1 VTGTPRNTG
10 DNPARIRQ
18 AAAGTHVRRHCGNVL
33 IQSRKKTNGYRT
45 TTRMIKETTQK
56 NKQESTAG
64 VQPVAADIVL
74 HETDSGGSL
83 RTPAVRLKNR
93 GIVHRAMQ
101 ILGEW
106 KFVPARIICAAVPVD
121 ILAVRQDVT
130 LLVQVISSKQPVPC
144 AKTLVRCYRAKIQ
157 ALRTLGT
164 TAQFRKLLMAWS
176 RPCGWKY
183 YDVLPG
189 GLKPAWDLA
198 AAGSPQS

>member
-1 VTGTPRNTG
+1 
-10 DNPARIRQ
+10 
-18 AAAGTHVRRHCGNVL
+18 
-33 IQSRKKTNGYRT
+33 
-45 TTRMIKETTQK
+45 MIMETTQK
-56 NKQESTAG
+56 NKQESIAG
-64 VQPVAADIVL
+64 GQPVAADIVL
-74 HETDSGGSL
+74 HETDTEGSL

-130 LLVQVISSKQPVPC
+130 LLVQVISSKQPIPC
-144 AKTLVRCYRAKIQ
+144 AKTLVQRYRKKIQ
-157 ALRTLGT
+157 YLRSLGT
-164 TAQFRKLLMAWS
+164 DSRFRKLLMAWS
-176 RPCGWKY
+176 QPCGWKY

>member
-1 VTGTPRNTG
+1 
-10 DNPARIRQ
+10 
-18 AAAGTHVRRHCGNVL
+18 
-33 IQSRKKTNGYRT
+33 
-45 TTRMIKETTQK
+45 MIKETTQK
-56 NKQESTAG
+56 NKQDSITG
-64 VQPVAADIVL
+64 GQPVEADIIL
-74 HETDSGGSL
+74 HETDNGGSL
-83 RTPAVRLKNR
+83 RKPAVWLKNR

-106 KFVPARIICAAVPVD
+106 KFIPARILCAAVPVD

-130 LLVQVISSKQPVPC
+130 LLVQVISSKQPIPC
-144 AKTLVRCYRAKIQ
+144 AKTLVQRYRTKIQ

-198 AAGSPQS
+198 ASGSPQS

>member
-1 VTGTPRNTG
+1 
-10 DNPARIRQ
+10 
-18 AAAGTHVRRHCGNVL
+18 
-33 IQSRKKTNGYRT
+33 
-45 TTRMIKETTQK
+45 MIKETTQK
-56 NKQESTAG
+56 NKQDSITG
-64 VQPVAADIVL
+64 VQPVAADIIL
-74 HETDSGGSL
+74 HETDNGGSL

-106 KFVPARIICAAVPVD
+106 KFIPARIICAAVPVD

-130 LLVQVISSKQPVPC
+130 LLVQVISSKQPIPC
-144 AKTLVRCYRAKIQ
+144 AKTLVQRYRTKIQ

-198 AAGSPQS
+198 ASGSPQS

>member
-1 VTGTPRNTG
+1 
-10 DNPARIRQ
+10 
-18 AAAGTHVRRHCGNVL
+18 
-33 IQSRKKTNGYRT
+33 
-45 TTRMIKETTQK
+45 MMKETIQTK
-56 NKQESTAG
+56 EQESTAG
-64 VQPVAADIVL
+64 GQPVAADIVL
-74 HETDSGGSL
+74 HETDSEGSL

-106 KFVPARIICAAVPVD
+106 KFIPARIICAAVPVD

-144 AKTLVRCYRAKIQ
+144 AKTLVLRYRTKIQ

-189 GLKPAWDLA
+189 GLVPAWDLA
-198 AAGSPQS
+198 AVTSPQP